1 MMANDRTEIAQTVK
15 IASKA
20 RRPMYASM
28 MRPGSPPPGG
38 DDPGR
43 SRAQFF
49 Q

>member
-15 IASKA
+15 TARRA

-28 MRPGSPPPGG
+28 AAGSPPLAVT
-38 DDPGR
+38 
-43 SRAQFF
+43 RALPQFF